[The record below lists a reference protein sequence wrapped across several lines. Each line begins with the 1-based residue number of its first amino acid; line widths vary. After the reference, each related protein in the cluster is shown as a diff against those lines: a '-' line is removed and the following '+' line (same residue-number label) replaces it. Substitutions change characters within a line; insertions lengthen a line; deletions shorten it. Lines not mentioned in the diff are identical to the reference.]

1 MISKISV
8 LIEVGLAKSS
18 QSASGNIVSAR
29 FRVRWSSVL
38 LATSFVS
45 IAVWTISMLTF
56 PSRASIQDS
65 KMDRTAFAAP
75 TVVIGTPSIVSR
87 ADSCRRPGF
96 RFTPARLSSKAAI
109 APSLSRKPARSE
121 SRHVAMSSGPPA
133 GLRVI
138 INGAP
143 ASGKGTQ
150 CALIVDEYNLVHL
163 STGDMLRA
171 AVASKSELGVA
182 AKEFMDAGALV
193 PDSLV
198 IEMVI
203 DRVTQSDC
211 ADRGWLLD
219 GFPRT
224 EAQAV
229 ALDSAGVIPNAVVC
243 LDVEDDMLVE
253 RVVGRR
259 LDPETGDIYHTT
271 FNPPPAGEVSDRCV
285 QRSDDT
291 EEKARSRLATFHQ
304 NSAAIE
310 KHYESFI
317 GHVDGS
323 RSKES
328 VFEDVKVILDK
339 AQQNDDNDD
348 VAGGSARTGSGLG
361 GGDAKAPSGRGM
373 PVAEFVRRAE
383 EAYDRGYLET
393 SDVNWSGQAKAD
405 AAGAD
410 GVSSFSDIFRRLDV
424 AVGDAAALLLFAYIG
439 HTTHGSDGQDV
450 VGILRTAAPFLA
462 CWFAISPFL
471 GAYRRAATADV
482 VSAVR
487 SVALPAI
494 ITTGASVVVR
504 GAF

>member
-1 MISKISV
+1 
-8 LIEVGLAKSS
+8 
-18 QSASGNIVSAR
+18 
-29 FRVRWSSVL
+29 
-38 LATSFVS
+38 
-45 IAVWTISMLTF
+45 
-56 PSRASIQDS
+56 
-65 KMDRTAFAAP
+65 
-75 TVVIGTPSIVSR
+75 
-87 ADSCRRPGF
+87 
-96 RFTPARLSSKAAI
+96 
-109 APSLSRKPARSE
+109 
-121 SRHVAMSSGPPA
+121 
-133 GLRVI
+133 
-138 INGAP
+138 
-143 ASGKGTQ
+143 
-150 CALIVDEYNLVHL
+150 
-163 STGDMLRA
+163 MLRA
-171 AVASKSELGVA
+171 AVAAKSELGIA
-182 AKEFMDAGALV
+182 AKGFMDAGALV
-193 PDSLV
+193 PDSVV

-211 ADRGWLLD
+211 QARGWLLD

-271 FNPPPAGEVSDRCV
+271 FNPPPAGKVSDRCV

-310 KHYESFI
+310 NHYEAFI
-317 GHVDGS
+317 AHVDGS

-339 AQQNDDNDD
+339 AQQKDDDDN
-348 VAGGSARTGSGLG
+348 VSGGAARTGNELG
-361 GGDAKAPSGRGM
+361 GDGAKARTSPGM

-393 SDVNWSGQAKAD
+393 SDVNWSGQANAD
-405 AAGAD
+405 AADSD
-410 GVSSFSDIFRRLDV
+410 GVASFSDVFRRLDV
-424 AVGDAAALLLFAYIG
+424 AAGDAAALLLFAYIG
-439 HTTHGSDGQDV
+439 HTTHGSDGLDV
-450 VGILRTAAPFLA
+450 AGVLRTAAPFLA

-471 GAYRRAATADV
+471 GAYRRAATGDALT
-482 VSAVR
+482 AVR
-487 SVALPAI
+487 SVALPAVV
-494 ITTGASVVVR
+494 TTGASVAVR